1 MPSTIAVISFP
12 GTNCEIESLRA
23 IRRAGMEAVNL
34 RWNAAPRSDALAST
48 IGGYFLPGGFSYE
61 DRGRSGMIAAH
72 DPLLDFLREESQRGK
87 VIIGHCNG
95 AQILVESGLI
105 PLDKGLRMALAKN
118 KISNAECRISN
129 FLNKWVW
136 IIPTC
141 SKNRCAVSEW
151 RGTMH
156 VPIAHGEGRFTTRD
170 KDLIKELEENDQ
182 IAFRYCD
189 ENGAI
194 SEESNPN
201 GSIESI
207 AGICNPM
214 GNVIALMPHPE
225 RTINGDPYFCSLNTW
240 LTRK

>member
-1 MPSTIAVISFP
+1 MPPTIAVISFP
-12 GTNCEIESLRA
+12 GTNCEVESLRA
-23 IRRAGMEAVNL
+23 IRRNGMDAIHF
-34 RWNAAPRSDALAST
+34 RWNAAKEKLKDT
-48 IGGYFLPGGFSYE
+48 DGYFLPGGFSYE

-72 DPLLDFLREESQRGK
+72 DPLIEFLREESHRDK

-118 KISNAECRISN
+118 KLHESQIAN
-129 FLNKWVW
+129 FLNQW
-136 IIPTC
+136 IWMKPTC
-141 SKNRCAVSEW
+141 VPNRCAVSDWEEV
-151 RGTMH
+151 MQ

-170 KDLIKELEENDQ
+170 KDLIKELRKNDQ
-182 IAFRYCD
+182 IAFKYCD
-189 ENGAI
+189 KDGKV

-225 RTINGDPYFCSLNTW
+225 RTSNGDPYFLSLKAW
-240 LTRK
+240 LSKK